1 MKSKDKVKKRGRLS
15 LRNMIIF
22 FAGLIVLLY
31 IVIFYNYFLNKGEV
45 LAKEVDAEVSNVDVK
60 ISNATEINL
69 EELIGNNTQKNSTEE
84 YVTEEMDLEYITKYQ
99 SNPEL
104 PTGVIQVERRKRRK
118 TRSNN

>member
-84 YVTEEMDLEYITKYQ
+84 YVTEQI
-99 SNPEL
+99 
-104 PTGVIQVERRKRRK
+104 
-118 TRSNN
+118 NNIKEVRGWLKEQLM